1 MYGLHRAM
9 LVCSALS
16 GSTRT
21 HGRQQHWGGVLY
33 QGVSVVRTLGDKL
46 VAQCHSLTVSGRAE
60 SASIDAVVHVAGLC
74 VNQEDVNAP
83 SVYLTSA
90 SFCDSSPLS
99 ICPPLR
105 LYFETWRSEPQG

>member
-1 MYGLHRAM
+1 MGSIGLCWFVLH
-9 LVCSALS
+9 LVVAP
-16 GSTRT
+16 GPMEDNSTGEESCIREC
-21 HGRQQHWGGVLY
+21 
-33 QGVSVVRTLGDKL
+33 VVRTLGDKL
-46 VAQCHSLTVSGRAE
+46 VAQCHSVTVSGRAE